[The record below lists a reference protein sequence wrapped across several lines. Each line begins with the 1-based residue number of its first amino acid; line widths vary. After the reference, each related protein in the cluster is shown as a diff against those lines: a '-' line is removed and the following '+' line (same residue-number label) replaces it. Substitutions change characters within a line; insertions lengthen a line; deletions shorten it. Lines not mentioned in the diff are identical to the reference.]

1 MTTLPLQLKRKIRT
15 PQGKFGQVVNIL
27 IGGHALAA
35 VMLPYDASLAMP
47 LRVPRLEAS
56 RGVQIPS
63 PPTEPSV
70 DFVAQ
75 PRNPAALCVNC
86 RKPRRLGVA
95 STPSSC

>member
-1 MTTLPLQLKRKIRT
+1 MTTLPLQLKRMIDT
-15 PQGKFGQVVNIL
+15 PQGKFGHVVNIL

-35 VMLPYDASLAMP
+35 VMLSYDASHVIP
-47 LRVPRLEAS
+47 LHVPRLEAS

-63 PPTEPSV
+63 PPTKPSV

-75 PRNPAALCVNC
+75 PRNPAALCVNYH
-86 RKPRRLGVA
+86 KPRRLGVA